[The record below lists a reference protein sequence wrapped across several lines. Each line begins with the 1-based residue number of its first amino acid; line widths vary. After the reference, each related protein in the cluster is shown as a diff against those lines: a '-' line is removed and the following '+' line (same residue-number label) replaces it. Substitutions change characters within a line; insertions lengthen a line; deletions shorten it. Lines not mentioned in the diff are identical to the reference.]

1 MEHYKTKAMVN
12 KPGEVEVSSFIE
24 TEHTTLQLKEVWHF
38 PGERF
43 VVLSIKICP
52 DHWVTLFL
60 HLILF
65 SCGNISSKLDSFGR
79 QETVELEN

>member
-1 MEHYKTKAMVN
+1 MNNA
-12 KPGEVEVSSFIE
+12 GEVEVSPFIE
-24 TEHTTLQLKEVWHF
+24 TGHATLELKEVWHF

-60 HLILF
+60 HLILLF
-65 SCGNISSKLDSFGR
+65 CGNISSKLHSFGK